1 MSVGN
6 HIVQVRLL
14 ENMAHAARGYRTLV
28 DSPSFVIGGINGQAM
43 TSADVVNS
51 VARMFRATD
60 ANIYVNGDQ
69 SQQTDSPL
77 ELHVWLSPVEDGEL

>member
-6 HIVQVRLL
+6 HVVQARLL
-14 ENMAHAARGYRTLV
+14 ENKVRGYWTLV
-28 DSPSFVIGGINGQAM
+28 DSPLFVIGGIMGQAM
-43 TSADVVNS
+43 SAADVVNS

-77 ELHVWLSPVEDGEL
+77 ELHVWLSPVDGEL

>member
-14 ENMAHAARGYRTLV
+14 ENMSHAARGYRTLV
-28 DSPSFVIGGINGQAM
+28 DSPSFIIGGIDGQAM
-43 TSADVVNS
+43 SSADVVNS
-51 VARMFRATD
+51 VARMLQAAG
-60 ANIYVNGDQ
+60 ANIYVNGDL